1 MVVRLAAFIFFAL
14 ISMAQAEP
22 LLVKDAQIA
31 ALKADAKFTRSL
43 LRKCDKERAA
53 PIHAVGDFA
62 PAPHYATQGSS
73 PDDDQATGLTGDIR
87 RAYRAALC
95 YRLSANAAYAG
106 QTQEVADAWAATM
119 KLASNAQGRS
129 DINFNIAQLVVAASW
144 VEGAH
149 GWNAAPFKSW
159 LKTVIAPLS
168 LSSETNNRGNW
179 GNLQDVAIAAFI
191 NDKPALASAAAR
203 WQALLTSEV
212 AGDGTMPLEIC
223 RSNSSDHCGGP
234 DKGVNG
240 LAYTHY
246 ALLPAAIAGEILESQ
261 GQKSF
266 RSPSG
271 GSFARAFH
279 KSAAFT
285 QNPALFPYY
294 AANKGQL
301 NKIDHCAYF
310 ALAARHFLNENARAV
325 LSAGTCKSDIWMLQ
339 KLFGVN

>member
-1 MVVRLAAFIFFAL
+1 MVVRLAALIFFAL

-31 ALKADAKFTRSL
+31 VLKADAKFIRSL
-43 LRKCDKERAA
+43 LRKCDTELAA
-53 PIHAVGDFA
+53 PTHAVADFA
-62 PAPHYATQGSS
+62 PAPHYTAQGSS

-106 QTQEVADAWAATM
+106 QTQSIADAWAGTM
-119 KLASNAQGRS
+119 KSASNAQGRS

-144 VEGAH
+144 VEGAN
-149 GWNAAPFKSW
+149 GWNAASFKAW
-159 LKTVIAPLS
+159 LSKVIVPLS
-168 LSSETNNRGNW
+168 LSNEPNNRGNW

-191 NDKPALASAAAR
+191 NDKPALATGAAR

-212 AGDGTMPLEIC
+212 AEDGTLPLEIC

-246 ALLPAAIAGEILESQ
+246 ALLPAAIAGEIMEAQ

-266 RSPSG
+266 GSPSG
-271 GSFARAFH
+271 GSFAKAFN
-279 KSAAFT
+279 KTATFT

-294 AANKGQL
+294 AANNGNL

-310 ALAARHFLNENARAV
+310 ALAALHFPNENARAV
-325 LSAGTCKSDIWMLQ
+325 LSAVTCKSDIWMLQ

>member
-1 MVVRLAAFIFFAL
+1 MVVRLAAFISFAL

-43 LRKCDKERAA
+43 LRKCDTELAA
-53 PIHAVGDFA
+53 PTHAVADFA
-62 PAPHYATQGSS
+62 PAPHYTDQGSR

-95 YRLSANAAYAG
+95 YRLSARAAYAG
-106 QTQEVADAWAATM
+106 QTQTIVDAWAGTM
-119 KLASNAQGRS
+119 KSASNAQGRS

-144 VEGAH
+144 VESVN
-149 GWNAAPFKSW
+149 GWNAASFKAW
-159 LKTVIAPLS
+159 LSKVIAPLS
-168 LSSETNNRGNW
+168 LSSAPNNRGNW

-191 NDKPALASAAAR
+191 SDKPALATAAAR

-212 AGDGTMPLEIC
+212 AGDGTLPLEIC

-246 ALLPAAIAGEILESQ
+246 ALLPAAIAGEILEAQ

-271 GSFARAFH
+271 GSFAKAFQ
-279 KSAAFT
+279 KTVAFT
-285 QNPALFPYY
+285 ENPALFPYY
-294 AANKGQL
+294 AANNGHL

-310 ALAARHFLNENARAV
+310 ALAAQHFPNENARAV